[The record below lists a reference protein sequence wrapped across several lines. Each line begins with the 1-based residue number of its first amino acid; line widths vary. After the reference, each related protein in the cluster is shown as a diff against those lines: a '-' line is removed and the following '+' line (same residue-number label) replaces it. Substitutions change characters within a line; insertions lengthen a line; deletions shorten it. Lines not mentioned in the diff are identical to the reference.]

1 MEIEKGKLNGF
12 FVNNHA
18 FFTNA
23 TEEEFDDLLANF
35 VAEKEAKGK
44 NKFDYGDFG
53 DYILANGYHTVG
65 QNNRVW

>member
-12 FVNNHA
+12 YVNNHA

-23 TEEEFDDLLANF
+23 TEEEFEELLNNF
-35 VAEKEAKGK
+35 VIEQESKGK
-44 NKFDYGDFG
+44 KKFSYADFG
-53 DYILANGYHTVG
+53 DYILDNGYHTVG